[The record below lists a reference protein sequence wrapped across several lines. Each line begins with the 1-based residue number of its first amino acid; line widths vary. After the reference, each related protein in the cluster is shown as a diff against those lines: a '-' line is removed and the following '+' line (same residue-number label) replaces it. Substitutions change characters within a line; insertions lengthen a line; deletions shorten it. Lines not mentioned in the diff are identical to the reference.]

1 MTVVSLNTNIM
12 NSLVFMSDFRAE
24 NDEKRK
30 PMRRNIFE
38 RYYGKLGEN
47 GLINIL
53 DVILNRSLDSAA
65 P

>member
-1 MTVVSLNTNIM
+1 M
-12 NSLVFMSDFRAE
+12 NSLVFMSDFRAK

-47 GLINIL
+47 GRINIL
-53 DVILNRSLDSAA
+53 NVILNRSLDSAA